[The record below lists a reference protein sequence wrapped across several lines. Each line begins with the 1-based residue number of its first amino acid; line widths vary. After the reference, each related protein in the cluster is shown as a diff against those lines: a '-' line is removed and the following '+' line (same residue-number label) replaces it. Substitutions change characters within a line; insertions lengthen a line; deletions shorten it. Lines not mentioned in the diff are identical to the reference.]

1 MSKRYIYKPNRPI
14 DDSYVVAEFV
24 KIMPLLEQAHKCP
37 VRLVKIKGVIE
48 RYAIYELI
56 QTKGGNNE

>member
-1 MSKRYIYKPNRPI
+1 MSKRYIYKPNNPL

-37 VRLVKIKGVIE
+37 VRLVKTKGAVY
-48 RYAIYELI
+48 RYAVYELI
-56 QTKGGNNE
+56 QPKGVNND